1 MHLPTSSRVK
11 SRKSVRENSINLLF
25 QIDVQVYLF
34 INSLDL
40 TLSIQFLLDTVTFHS
55 KPFMEAISFLPEA
68 QTIEGIVT
76 TLKFQV
82 YQKIVIR
89 TIGSLTLQYKKH

>member
-1 MHLPTSSRVK
+1 
-11 SRKSVRENSINLLF
+11 
-25 QIDVQVYLF
+25 
-34 INSLDL
+34 
-40 TLSIQFLLDTVTFHS
+40 
-55 KPFMEAISFLPEA
+55 MEAISFLPET
-68 QTIEGIVT
+68 QTIEGTVT